1 VPPHQIAP
9 YYQPAYPAPRPPQAR
24 TDGRAQA
31 ALLTSSIGLVLD
43 LTAILLGAT
52 AYVFVIDGLLPGLL
66 LGVPAMI
73 LGAIG
78 YFLARSSH
86 GRIADSKGTMG
97 GQGTATTAVALG
109 VTAAA
114 VGALVTLTAIVLYL
128 LAAVGQPPV

>member
-9 YYQPAYPAPRPPQAR
+9 YYQPAYPAPRQPQAR

-31 ALLTSSIGLVLD
+31 ALLTASIGLVLD

-52 AYVFVIDGLLPGLL
+52 AYLFVIDGLLLGLL
-66 LGVPAMI
+66 LGVPAMV

-86 GRIADSKGTMG
+86 GRIADSNGTIG
-97 GQGTATTAVALG
+97 GQGTATTALALG
-109 VTAAA
+109 VTATA
-114 VGALVTLTAIVLYL
+114 VGAVVTLIAIVLYL
-128 LAAVGQPPV
+128 LAAVGLPPL

>member
-1 VPPHQIAP
+1 MPPHQIAP